1 MTTQL
6 SASLSAVA
14 VSAGS
19 ARKASDAY
27 IIARRALNRADAT
40 WRPMAGSP
48 WTITEARAAYDA
60 GTIEL
65 ATGRDGDD
73 ATLYAIPRRVREIRQ
88 AWFGRNGT

>member
-14 VSAGS
+14 VSAGG
-19 ARKASDAY
+19 ARKAPDAY

-40 WRPMAGSP
+40 WRPMAFSG
-48 WTITEARAAYDA
+48 WTIADARAAYAA
-60 GTIEL
+60 GRIEL

-73 ATLYAIPRRVREIRQ
+73 ATLYAIPRKIRQ
-88 AWFGRNGT
+88 VRAPWFGRVER